1 MAYVINLTNG
11 GSLVTVEDGTIDQST
26 SLKLVGK
33 NYAGYGEIQNENF
46 IHLLEN
52 FSSASQPAG
61 PLSGQIWFDNSVKKL
76 KFYDGTKFRTTG
88 GAEVAT
94 TQPVGLTTG
103 DFWWD
108 SGNNQLYAQNADGG
122 FVLIGPQSIGTT
134 VSAMVT
140 AQIRDNNQVNRTVIK
155 GTVDD
160 GVVFI
165 VSNSEFTIDTTDPAN
180 VISGFDVVRQGLT
193 LRNTTNATNGVTSS
207 AHRYH
212 GTATNSER
220 LGGVLASQ
228 FVQNTPGEESSFGDI
243 VRFSDAGLTVGAA
256 NDLAVYIDTA
266 GAGNEGIIENT
277 VGQKIRF
284 KVKSSGGVST
294 EVLGIQATGLIPTI
308 TGTFDIGDANYKW
321 RNMYATSFNGL
332 ATQAIALQ
340 VGSNYRTGDVNPT
353 NNTVAVRD
361 SSGNISANVFNGVST
376 SARYADLAEKYT
388 TAEEHPVGTAM
399 EVCTHEE
406 HEAGPAKASSMCIG
420 VISAEP
426 AYLMNSEAE
435 GQAIGLKGRVPVRV
449 KGIVKKGEAVYAW
462 EDGVSSTVQTT
473 ALVGIALEASDD
485 ESEKLIECVLK
496 V

>member
-11 GSLVTVEDGTIDQST
+11 QQLTTVEDGTIDQST
-26 SLKLVGK
+26 TIKLVGK

-46 IHLLEN
+46 VHLMES
-52 FSSASQPAG
+52 FSSGNSPAN
-61 PLSGQIWFDNSVKKL
+61 PLSGQIWFDSSVKKL

-108 SGNNQLYAQNADGG
+108 SGNNQLYAQNEDGG
-122 FVLIGPQSIGTT
+122 FVLIGPQSIGET

-140 AQIRDNNQVNRTVIK
+140 AQVRDTSQNNRTIIK

-165 VSNSEFTIDTTDPAN
+165 VSNAEFTIDQTDPAN
-180 VISGFDVVRQGLT
+180 VITGYDVIRQGVT
-193 LRNTTNATNGVTSS
+193 LRNTTSGTNGVTAS
-207 AHRYH
+207 AHRFH
-212 GTATNSER
+212 GTATNAEA
-220 LGGVLASQ
+220 LGGVLAAN
-228 FVQNTPGEESSFGDI
+228 FVQNTPGQESSFGDI
-243 VRFSDAGLTVGAA
+243 VRFSDAGFTVGAA
-256 NDLAVYIDTA
+256 NDLKVYIDTA

-284 KVKSSGGVST
+284 KVKSSGFVTT
-294 EVLGIQATGLIPTI
+294 EPFHISSDGLMPTATT
-308 TGTFDIGDANYKW
+308 TYDIGSSSIKF
-321 RNMYATSFNGL
+321 RNIYATSFNGL
-332 ATQAIALQ
+332 ATNATNLQ

-361 SSGNISANVFNGVST
+361 SSGNLSANVFNGIST
-376 SARYADLAEKYT
+376 SARYADLAEVYT
-388 TAEEHPVGTAM
+388 TDQDYPTGTAM
-399 EVCTHEE
+399 CVGG
-406 HEAGPAKASSMCIG
+406 EAETTAAKTSSHCIG

-426 AYLMNSEAE
+426 AYLMNSDCD

-449 KGIVKKGEAVYAW
+449 KGVVAKGDPVYAW
-462 EDGVSSTVQTT
+462 EDGVCST
-473 ALVGIALEASDD
+473 IASQ
-485 ESEKLIECVLK
+485 V
-496 V
+496 

>member
-46 IHLLEN
+46 IHLLES
-52 FSSASQPAG
+52 FSSGNQPAG
-61 PLSGQIWFDNSVKKL
+61 PISGQVWFDSSLKKL

-88 GAEVAT
+88 GAEIST

-108 SGNNQLYAQNADGG
+108 TSNNQLYAQNADGG
-122 FVLIGPQSIGTT
+122 FVLIGPQSIGET

-140 AQIRDNNQVNRTVIK
+140 AQVRDNNQVNRTVIK

-165 VSNSEFTIDTTDPAN
+165 VSNAEFTIDTTDPAN
-180 VISGFDVVRQGLT
+180 AITGFDVVHQGLT
-193 LRNTTNATNGVTSS
+193 LRNTTSSASGVTSS
-207 AHRYH
+207 AHRFH

-220 LGGVLASQ
+220 LGGVLAEN
-228 FVQNTPGEESSFGDI
+228 FVQNIPGQESSFGEV
-243 VRFSDAGLTVGAA
+243 VRFSDAGYTVGAA
-256 NDLAVYIDTA
+256 NDLAVYIDSA
-266 GAGNEGIIENT
+266 GAGNEGVIDNT

-284 KVKSSGGVST
+284 KVKSSGGVTT
-294 EVLGIQATGLIPTI
+294 EPFQIQATGLIPT
-308 TGTFDIGDANYKW
+308 TTATFDIGDANYKW

-340 VGSNYRTGDVNPT
+340 VGSNYRTGDVNAT

-388 TAEEHPVGTAM
+388 TDQEYPVGTAM
-399 EVCTHEE
+399 AVGGDAETT
-406 HEAGPAKASSMCIG
+406 AAKSSTMCIG
-420 VISAEP
+420 VISENP
-426 AYLMNSEAE
+426 AHLMNAESE

-449 KGIVKKGEAVYAW
+449 KGVVSKGQPVYAW
-462 EDGVSSTVQTT
+462 EDGVCSTIETT
-473 ALVGIALEASDD
+473 GLVGIALEASDD

>member
-11 GSLVTVEDGTIDQST
+11 TQLATVEDGTIDQST

-46 IHLLEN
+46 VHLLEN
-52 FSSASQPAG
+52 FSSANQPAG
-61 PLSGQIWFDNSVKKL
+61 PLSGQIWFDSSLRKL

-88 GAEVAT
+88 GAEIASA
-94 TQPVGLTTG
+94 QPVGLTTG

-108 SGNNQLYAQNADGG
+108 TDNNQLYAQNADGG
-122 FVLIGPQSIGTT
+122 FVLIGPQSIGDT

-140 AQIRDNNQVNRTVIK
+140 AQVRDDTQVNRTVIK

-165 VSNSEFTIDTTDPAN
+165 VSNAEFTIDTTDPAN
-180 VISGFDVVRQGLT
+180 TITGFDVVRQGLT
-193 LRNTTNATNGVTSS
+193 LRNTTSGVSGVTSS
-207 AHRYH
+207 AHRFH
-212 GTATNSER
+212 GTATNAER
-220 LGGVLASQ
+220 LGGTLATD
-228 FVQNTPGEESSFGDI
+228 FALAGAANFSSV
-243 VRFSDAGLTVGAA
+243 VRLADTGLTVGAA
-256 NDLAVYIDTA
+256 NDLHIFIDTA
-266 GAGNEGIIENT
+266 GAGNEAVIENT
-277 VGQKIRF
+277 TGQKIRF
-284 KVKSSGGVST
+284 KVKSSGGVTT
-294 EVLGIQATGLIPTI
+294 ETFHVQATGLIPT
-308 TGTFDIGDANYKW
+308 TTATYDIGDSNYKW

-340 VGSNYRTGDVNPT
+340 VGSNYRTGDINAT

-361 SSGNISANVFNGVST
+361 SSGNIAANVFNGVST

-388 TAEEHPVGTAM
+388 TDQEYPVGTAM
-399 EVCTHEE
+399 CVGG
-406 HEAGPAKASSMCIG
+406 EAETTAAKTSSHCIG
-420 VISAEP
+420 VISAQP

-449 KGIVKKGEAVYAW
+449 KGIVAKGDPIYAW
-462 EDGVSSTVQTT
+462 EDGVCSTIAATS
-473 ALVGIALEASDD
+473 LVGIALEASDD

>member
-52 FSSASQPAG
+52 FSSANQPAG
-61 PLSGQIWFDNSVKKL
+61 PLSGQIWFDNSLKKL

-88 GAEVAT
+88 GAEIST

-108 SGNNQLYAQNADGG
+108 TSNNQLYAQNSDGG
-122 FVLIGPQSIGTT
+122 FVLIGPQSIGET

-140 AQIRDNNQVNRTVIK
+140 AQVRDSNQVNRTIIK

-165 VSNSEFTIDTTDPAN
+165 VSNAEFTIDTTDASN
-180 VISGFDVVRQGLT
+180 AITGFDIVRQGLT
-193 LRNTTNATNGVTSS
+193 LRNTTSAASGVTSS
-207 AHRYH
+207 AHRFH
-212 GTATNSER
+212 GTATNAEK
-220 LGGVLASQ
+220 LGGVAAADYALAGAAN
-228 FVQNTPGEESSFGDI
+228 FSSV
-243 VRFSDAGLTVGAA
+243 VRFADAGFTVGAA
-256 NDLAVYIDTA
+256 NDLAVFIDET
-266 GAGNEGIIENT
+266 GSGNEGVIDNT

-284 KVKSSGGVST
+284 KVKSSGGVTT
-294 EVLGIQATGLIPTI
+294 EPFHIQSGGLIPT
-308 TGTFDIGDANYKW
+308 TTATYDIGDSNYKW

-361 SSGNISANVFNGVST
+361 SSGNISANVFNGIST

-388 TAEEHPVGTAM
+388 TDQEHPIGTAM
-399 EVCTHEE
+399 EICTHGD

-435 GQAIGLKGRVPVRV
+435 GQAVGLKGRVPVRV
-449 KGIVKKGEAVYAW
+449 KGAVKKGEAVYAW
-462 EDGVSSTVQTT
+462 EDGVCSTVQTT

>member
-1 MAYVINLTNG
+1 MAYVINLTKG
-11 GSLVTVEDGTIDQST
+11 TQLTTVEDGTIDQST

-46 IHLLEN
+46 VHLLES
-52 FSSASQPAG
+52 FSSANQPAG
-61 PLSGQIWFDNSVKKL
+61 AISGQIWFDSALKKL

-122 FVLIGPQSIGTT
+122 FVLIGPQSIGET

-140 AQIRDNNQVNRTVIK
+140 AQVRDSSQVNRTIIK

-180 VISGFDVVRQGLT
+180 AITGFDVVRQGVT
-193 LRNTTNATNGVTSS
+193 LRNTTSAANGITSS
-207 AHRYH
+207 AHRFH
-212 GTATNSER
+212 GTATNAEK
-220 LGGVLASQ
+220 LGGVAAADYALAGAAN
-228 FVQNTPGEESSFGDI
+228 FSSI
-243 VRFSDAGLTVGAA
+243 VRFADSGFTVGAA
-256 NDLAVYIDTA
+256 NDLAVYIDPL
-266 GAGNEGIIENT
+266 GAGNEGVIDNT

-284 KVKSSGGVST
+284 KVASPGGVST
-294 EVLGIQATGLIPTI
+294 EPFHIQSVGLIPT
-308 TGTFDIGDANYKW
+308 TTATYDIGDSNYKW

-340 VGSNYRTGDVNPT
+340 VGSNYRTGDVNAT

-361 SSGNISANVFNGVST
+361 SSGNIAANVFNGVST

-388 TAEEHPVGTAM
+388 TDQEYPVGTAM
-399 EVCTHEE
+399 AVGG
-406 HEAGPAKASSMCIG
+406 EAETTAAKSSSMAIG

-449 KGIVKKGEAVYAW
+449 KGAVKKGEAVYAW
-462 EDGVSSTVQTT
+462 EDGVCSTVQTT

>member
-52 FSSASQPAG
+52 FSSANQPAG
-61 PLSGQIWFDNSVKKL
+61 PLSGQIWFDNSLKKL

-88 GAEVAT
+88 GAEIST

-108 SGNNQLYAQNADGG
+108 TSNNQLYAQNSDGG
-122 FVLIGPQSIGTT
+122 FVLIGPQSIGET

-140 AQIRDNNQVNRTVIK
+140 AQVRDSNQVNRTIIK

-165 VSNSEFTIDTTDPAN
+165 VSNAEFTIDTTDAAN
-180 VISGFDVVRQGLT
+180 AITGFDVVRQGLT
-193 LRNTTNATNGVTSS
+193 LRNTTSAASGVTSS
-207 AHRYH
+207 AHRFH
-212 GTATNSER
+212 GTATNAEK
-220 LGGVLASQ
+220 LGGVAAADYALAGAAN
-228 FVQNTPGEESSFGDI
+228 FSSV
-243 VRFSDAGLTVGAA
+243 VRFADAGFTVGAA
-256 NDLAVYIDTA
+256 NDLAVFIDES
-266 GAGNEGIIENT
+266 GSGNEGVIDNT

-284 KVKSSGGVST
+284 KVKSNGGVTT
-294 EVLGIQATGLIPTI
+294 EPFHIQSGGLIPT
-308 TGTFDIGDANYKW
+308 TTTTYDIGDSNYKW

-340 VGSNYRTGDVNPT
+340 VGSNYRTGDVNAT

-361 SSGNISANVFNGVST
+361 SSGNIAANVFNGIST

-388 TAEEHPVGTAM
+388 TDQEYAIGTAM
-399 EVCTHEE
+399 CVGGEE
-406 HEAGPAKASSMCIG
+406 ETTACKSSCMCIG

-426 AYLMNSEAE
+426 AYLMNSEAD

-449 KGIVKKGEAVYAW
+449 KGAVKKGDAVYAW

-473 ALVGIALEASDD
+473 ALVGIALESSDD

>member
-11 GSLVTVEDGTIDQST
+11 QQLTTVEDGTIDQST
-26 SLKLVGK
+26 TIKLVGK

-46 IHLLEN
+46 VHLMES
-52 FSSASQPAG
+52 FSSGNSPAN
-61 PLSGQIWFDNSVKKL
+61 PLSGQIWFDSSVKKL

-122 FVLIGPQSIGTT
+122 FVLIGPQSIGET

-140 AQIRDNNQVNRTVIK
+140 AQVRDTSQNNRTIIK

-165 VSNSEFTIDTTDPAN
+165 VSNAEFTIDQTDPAN
-180 VISGFDVVRQGLT
+180 VITGYDVIRQGVT
-193 LRNTTNATNGVTSS
+193 LRNTTSGTNGVTAS
-207 AHRYH
+207 AHRFH
-212 GTATNSER
+212 GTATNAEA
-220 LGGVLASQ
+220 LGGVLAAN
-228 FVQNTPGEESSFGDI
+228 FVQNTPGQESSFGDI
-243 VRFSDAGLTVGAA
+243 VRFADAGYTVGAA
-256 NDLAVYIDTA
+256 NDLKVYIDTA
-266 GAGNEGIIENT
+266 GAGNEGVIENT
-277 VGQKIRF
+277 TGQKIRF
-284 KVKSSGGVST
+284 KVKSSGYVTTEPFHVSAVGLMPT
-294 EVLGIQATGLIPTI
+294 ATT
-308 TGTFDIGDANYKW
+308 TYDIGSSSIKF
-321 RNMYATSFNGL
+321 RNIYATSFNGL
-332 ATQAIALQ
+332 ATNATNLQ

-361 SSGNISANVFNGVST
+361 SSGNISANIFNGTST
-376 SARYADLAEKYT
+376 SARYADLAEVYT
-388 TAEEHPVGTAM
+388 TDQDYPTGTAM
-399 EVCTHEE
+399 CVGGDAETT
-406 HEAGPAKASSMCIG
+406 AAKTSSHCIG

-426 AYLMNSEAE
+426 AYLMNSDCD

-449 KGIVKKGEAVYAW
+449 KGAVAKGDPIYAW
-462 EDGVSSTVQTT
+462 EDGVCSTIAGT

>member
-11 GSLVTVEDGTIDQST
+11 AQLTTVEDGTIDQST

-46 IHLLEN
+46 VHLLEN
-52 FSSASQPAG
+52 FSSANQPAG
-61 PLSGQIWFDNSVKKL
+61 PLSGQVWFDSSLKKL

-88 GAEVAT
+88 GAEVGT

-108 SGNNQLYAQNADGG
+108 SGNNQLYAQNSDGG
-122 FVLIGPQSIGTT
+122 FVLIGPQSIGET

-140 AQIRDNNQVNRTVIK
+140 AQVRDNNQVNRTIIK

-165 VSNSEFTIDTTDPAN
+165 VSNAEFTIDTTDPAN
-180 VISGFDVVRQGLT
+180 AITGFDVVRQGLT
-193 LRNTTNATNGVTSS
+193 LRNTTSSTDGITSS
-207 AHRYH
+207 AHRFH
-212 GTATNSER
+212 GTATNAEK
-220 LGGVLASQ
+220 LGGVAASDYALAGAANFNS
-228 FVQNTPGEESSFGDI
+228 I
-243 VRFSDAGLTVGAA
+243 VRFADAGFTVGAA
-256 NDLAVYIDTA
+256 NDLAVFIDTS
-266 GAGNEGIIENT
+266 GSGDEGVIDNT

-284 KVKSSGGVST
+284 KVKSSGGVTT
-294 EVLGIQATGLIPTI
+294 EPFHIQAAGLIPTS
-308 TGTFDIGDANYKW
+308 TTTYDIGDANYKW

-361 SSGNISANVFNGVST
+361 SSGNIAANVFNGVST

-388 TAEEHPVGTAM
+388 TDQEYAIGTAM
-399 EVCTHEE
+399 CVGG
-406 HEAGPAKASSMCIG
+406 EAETTACKSSCMCIG

-435 GQAIGLKGRVPVRV
+435 GQAIGLKGRVPVRC
-449 KGIVKKGEAVYAW
+449 KGVVKKGEAVYAW
-462 EDGVSSTVQTT
+462 EDGVCSTVQTT
-473 ALVGIALEASDD
+473 ALVGIALESSDD
-485 ESEKLIECVLK
+485 ESEKLLECVLK

>member
-46 IHLLEN
+46 IHLLES
-52 FSSASQPAG
+52 FASGNAPAG
-61 PLSGQIWFDNSVKKL
+61 PLSGQVWFDSSLKKL

-88 GAEVAT
+88 GAEVGT

-122 FVLIGPQSIGTT
+122 FVLIGPQSIGET

-140 AQIRDNNQVNRTVIK
+140 AQVRDNNQVNRTIIK

-165 VSNSEFTIDTTDPAN
+165 VSNAEFTIDTTDPAN
-180 VISGFDVVRQGLT
+180 AITGFDVVRQGIT
-193 LRNTTNATNGVTSS
+193 LRNTTSSTNGITSS
-207 AHRYH
+207 AHRFH
-212 GTATNSER
+212 GTATNAES
-220 LGGVLASQ
+220 LGGVTAAN
-228 FVQNTPGEESSFGDI
+228 FVQNTPGQESSFGET
-243 VRFSDAGLTVGAA
+243 VRFSDDGYTVGAA
-256 NDLAVYIDTA
+256 NDLKIFVDSA
-266 GAGNEGIIENT
+266 GAGNEAIIENT

-284 KVKSSGGVST
+284 RVQSPGGVTT
-294 EVLGIQATGLIPTI
+294 EVFQIQSSGLIPT
-308 TGTFDIGDANYKW
+308 TTATYDIGDANYKW
-321 RNMYATSFNGL
+321 RNIYANSFNGL

-340 VGSNYRTGDVNPT
+340 VGSNYRTGDVNAT

-361 SSGNISANVFNGVST
+361 SSGNIAANVFNGVST

-388 TAEEHPVGTAM
+388 TDQEYAIGTAM
-399 EVCTHEE
+399 CVGG
-406 HEAGPAKASSMCIG
+406 EAETTACKSSCMCIG

-426 AYLMNSEAE
+426 AYLMNSEAD

-449 KGIVKKGEAVYAW
+449 KGAVKKGEAVYAW

-473 ALVGIALEASDD
+473 ALVGIALESSDD
-485 ESEKLIECVLK
+485 ESEKLVECVLK

>member
-11 GSLVTVEDGTIDQST
+11 AQLTTVEDGTIDQST

-46 IHLLEN
+46 VHLLEN
-52 FSSASQPAG
+52 FSSANQPAG
-61 PLSGQIWFDNSVKKL
+61 PLSGQVWFDSSLKKL

-88 GAEVAT
+88 GAEVGT

-122 FVLIGPQSIGTT
+122 FVLIGPQSIGET

-140 AQIRDNNQVNRTVIK
+140 AQVRDNNQVNRTIIK

-165 VSNSEFTIDTTDPAN
+165 VSNAEFTIDTTDPAN
-180 VISGFDVVRQGLT
+180 AITGFDVVRQGLT
-193 LRNTTNATNGVTSS
+193 LRNTTSSTNGITSS
-207 AHRYH
+207 AHRFH
-212 GTATNSER
+212 GTATNAEK
-220 LGGVLASQ
+220 LGGVAAADYALAGAAD
-228 FVQNTPGEESSFGDI
+228 FSSI
-243 VRFSDAGLTVGAA
+243 VRFADAGFTVGAA
-256 NDLAVYIDTA
+256 NDLAVFIDTS
-266 GAGNEGIIENT
+266 GSGDEGVIDNT

-284 KVKSSGGVST
+284 KVKSTGGVTT
-294 EVLGIQATGLIPTI
+294 EPFHIQAAGLIPTA
-308 TGTFDIGDANYKW
+308 TTTYDIGDANYKW

-361 SSGNISANVFNGVST
+361 SSGNIAANVFNGIST

-388 TAEEHPVGTAM
+388 TAEEYPVGTAVAVDFGD
-399 EVCTHEE
+399 ENDHECIS
-406 HEAGPAKASSMCIG
+406 AKSSSMPIG
-420 VISAEP
+420 VVSAEP

-435 GQAIGLKGRVPVRV
+435 GQAIGLKGRVPVRC
-449 KGIVKKGEAVYAW
+449 KGVVKKGEAVYAW

>member
-11 GSLVTVEDGTIDQST
+11 QQLTTVEDGTIDQST
-26 SLKLVGK
+26 TIKLVGK

-46 IHLLEN
+46 VHLMES
-52 FSSASQPAG
+52 FSSGNSPAN
-61 PLSGQIWFDNSVKKL
+61 PLSGQIWFDSSVKKL

-108 SGNNQLYAQNADGG
+108 SGNNQLYAQNEDGG
-122 FVLIGPQSIGTT
+122 FVLIGPQSIGET

-140 AQIRDNNQVNRTVIK
+140 AQVRDTSQNNRTIIK

-165 VSNSEFTIDTTDPAN
+165 VSNAEFTIDQTDPAN
-180 VISGFDVVRQGLT
+180 VITGYDVIRQGVT
-193 LRNTTNATNGVTSS
+193 LRNTTSGTNGVTSS
-207 AHRYH
+207 AHRFH
-212 GTATNSER
+212 GTATNAEA
-220 LGGVLASQ
+220 LGGVLAAN
-228 FVQNTPGEESSFGDI
+228 FVQNTPGQESSFGDI
-243 VRFSDAGLTVGAA
+243 VRFSDAGFTVGAA
-256 NDLAVYIDTA
+256 NDLKVYIDTA

-284 KVKSSGGVST
+284 KVKSSGFVTTEPFHVSSDGLMPT
-294 EVLGIQATGLIPTI
+294 ATT
-308 TGTFDIGDANYKW
+308 TYDIGSSSIKF
-321 RNMYATSFNGL
+321 RNIYATSFNGL
-332 ATQAIALQ
+332 ATNATNLQ

-361 SSGNISANVFNGVST
+361 SSGNLSANVFNGIST
-376 SARYADLAEKYT
+376 SARYADLAEVYT
-388 TAEEHPVGTAM
+388 TDQDYPTGTAM
-399 EVCTHEE
+399 CVGG
-406 HEAGPAKASSMCIG
+406 EAETTAAKTSSHCIG

-426 AYLMNSEAE
+426 AYLMNSDCD

-449 KGIVKKGEAVYAW
+449 KGVVAKGDPIYAW
-462 EDGVSSTVQTT
+462 EDGVCSTIASTG
-473 ALVGIALEASDD
+473 LVGIALEASDD

>member
-11 GSLVTVEDGTIDQST
+11 QQLTTVEDGTIDQST
-26 SLKLVGK
+26 TIKLVGK

-46 IHLLEN
+46 VHLMES
-52 FSSASQPAG
+52 FSSGNSPAN
-61 PLSGQIWFDNSVKKL
+61 PLSGQIWFDSSVKKL

-108 SGNNQLYAQNADGG
+108 SGNNQLYAQNEDGG
-122 FVLIGPQSIGTT
+122 FVLIGPQSIGET

-140 AQIRDNNQVNRTVIK
+140 AQVRDTSQNNRTIIK

-165 VSNSEFTIDTTDPAN
+165 VSNAEFTIDQTDPAN
-180 VISGFDVVRQGLT
+180 VITGYDVIRQGVT
-193 LRNTTNATNGVTSS
+193 LRNTTSGTNGITSS
-207 AHRYH
+207 AHRFH
-212 GTATNSER
+212 GTATNAEA
-220 LGGVLASQ
+220 LGGVLAAN
-228 FVQNTPGEESSFGDI
+228 FVQNTPGQESSFGDI
-243 VRFSDAGLTVGAA
+243 VRFSDSGFTVGAA
-256 NDLAVYIDTA
+256 NDLKVYIDTA

-284 KVKSSGGVST
+284 KVKSSGFVTT
-294 EVLGIQATGLIPTI
+294 EPFHISSDGLMPTATT
-308 TGTFDIGDANYKW
+308 TYDIGSSSIKF
-321 RNMYATSFNGL
+321 RNIYATSFNGL
-332 ATQAIALQ
+332 ATNATNLQ

-361 SSGNISANVFNGVST
+361 SSGNLSANVFNGIST
-376 SARYADLAEKYT
+376 SARYADLAEVYT
-388 TAEEHPVGTAM
+388 TDQDYPTGTAM
-399 EVCTHEE
+399 CVGG
-406 HEAGPAKASSMCIG
+406 EAETTAAKTSSHCIG

-426 AYLMNSEAE
+426 AYLMNSDCD

-449 KGIVKKGEAVYAW
+449 KGVVAKGDPIYAW
-462 EDGVSSTVQTT
+462 EDGVCSTIASTG
-473 ALVGIALEASDD
+473 LVGIALEASDD

>member
-46 IHLLEN
+46 IHLLES
-52 FSSASQPAG
+52 FSSGNQPAG
-61 PLSGQIWFDNSVKKL
+61 PISGQVWFDSSLKKL

-88 GAEVAT
+88 GAEIST

-108 SGNNQLYAQNADGG
+108 TSNNQLYAQNSDGV
-122 FVLIGPQSIGTT
+122 FVLIGPQSIGET

-140 AQIRDNNQVNRTVIK
+140 AQVRDSNQVNRTIIK

-165 VSNSEFTIDTTDPAN
+165 VSNAEFTIDTTDPAN
-180 VISGFDVVRQGLT
+180 AITGFDVVRQGLT
-193 LRNTTNATNGVTSS
+193 LRNTTSSANGVTSS
-207 AHRYH
+207 AHRFH
-212 GTATNSER
+212 GTATNAES
-220 LGGVLASQ
+220 LGGVTAAQ
-228 FVQNTPGEESSFGDI
+228 FVQNTPGQESSFGEI
-243 VRFSDAGLTVGAA
+243 VRFADTGLTVGAA
-256 NDLAVYIDTA
+256 NDLAIYIDSA
-266 GAGNEGIIENT
+266 GSGTEGVIENT
-277 VGQKIRF
+277 TGTKVRF
-284 KVKSSGGVST
+284 KVKSSGGVTT
-294 EVLGIQATGLIPTI
+294 EVFNIQATGLIPT
-308 TGTFDIGDANYKW
+308 TTATYDIGDSNYKW

-340 VGSNYRTGDVNPT
+340 VGSNYRTGDVNAT

-388 TAEEHPVGTAM
+388 TDQDYPVGTAM
-399 EVCTHEE
+399 CVGG
-406 HEAGPAKASSMCIG
+406 EAETTAAKTSSHCIG
-420 VISAEP
+420 VISIEP

-449 KGIVKKGEAVYAW
+449 KGIVAKGDPIYAW
-462 EDGVSSTVQTT
+462 EDGVCSTIAATS
-473 ALVGIALEASDD
+473 LVGIALEASDD

>member
-52 FSSASQPAG
+52 FSSANQPAG
-61 PLSGQIWFDNSVKKL
+61 PLNGQIWFDNSQKKL

-88 GAEVAT
+88 GAEIST

-108 SGNNQLYAQNADGG
+108 TSNNQLYAQNSDGG
-122 FVLIGPQSIGTT
+122 FVLIGPQSIGET

-140 AQIRDNNQVNRTVIK
+140 AQVRDSNQVNRTIIK

-165 VSNSEFTIDTTDPAN
+165 VSNAEFTIDTTDAAN
-180 VISGFDVVRQGLT
+180 AITGFDVVRQGLT
-193 LRNTTNATNGVTSS
+193 LRNTTSAASGVTSS
-207 AHRYH
+207 AHRFH
-212 GTATNSER
+212 GTATNAEK
-220 LGGVLASQ
+220 LGGVAAADYALAGAAN
-228 FVQNTPGEESSFGDI
+228 FSSV
-243 VRFSDAGLTVGAA
+243 VRFADAGFTVGAA
-256 NDLAVYIDTA
+256 NDLAVFIDES
-266 GAGNEGIIENT
+266 GSGNEGVIDNT

-284 KVKSSGGVST
+284 KVKSSGGVTT
-294 EVLGIQATGLIPTI
+294 EPFHIQSVGLIPT
-308 TGTFDIGDANYKW
+308 TTTTYDIGDSNYKW

-361 SSGNISANVFNGVST
+361 SSGNIAANVFNGIST

-388 TAEEHPVGTAM
+388 TAEEYPVGTAVAIDFGD
-399 EVCTHEE
+399 ENE
-406 HEAGPAKASSMCIG
+406 HECVSAKSSSMPIG
-420 VISAEP
+420 VVSAEP

-435 GQAIGLKGRVPVRV
+435 GQAIGLKGRVPVRC

-462 EDGVSSTVQTT
+462 EDGVCSTVQTT
-473 ALVGIALEASDD
+473 ALVGIALESSTD